1 MKSSYLSLL
10 AFVASAL
17 AQTQVLHPN
26 RDSKMCLDARD
37 RRFVNGTAV
46 QLWPCND
53 TPAQELNFDFGPTAI
68 RFGKTGFCL
77 DATANP
83 VDGTPMRVWECGS
96 LPEQQWLSTVTAIG
110 GVIQLVGTTST
121 KVASDLLCL
130 DLNRSDHAS
139 GTLVQV
145 GTCVKGMTN
154 QIWSN

>member
-53 TPAQELNFDFGPTAI
+53 TPAQQLNFDFGPTAI
-68 RFGKTGFCL
+68 RFGETGFCL
-77 DATANP
+77 DATASP
-83 VDGTPMRVWECGS
+83 TDGTPVQIRDCNN
-96 LPEQQWLSTVTAIG
+96 LQEQQWLSAVTAIG
-110 GVIQLVGTTST
+110 DI
-121 KVASDLLCL
+121 LCL
-130 DLNRSDHAS
+130 DLNSSDHAS
-139 GTLVQV
+139 GTVVQV
-145 GTCVKGMTN
+145 GTCVKGKTN
-154 QIWSN
+154 QIWTS